1 MLKTSSG
8 SRSGQ
13 SALAG
18 LEKTL
23 AGRDPDDSVIPG
35 SVRKAVKFMLGGAL
49 VTAVAGLFS
58 LITVISDPDLI
69 NSGKKPTSSALT
81 GDIVEVIILT
91 IVYCALWV
99 LMTRM
104 NRSGHVW
111 ARIVASVLFAFS
123 TISLYTAVNS
133 LHGGQTIL
141 VVNIISFVLEVAE
154 WVCGCGAIALL
165 WRSESSVY
173 FKAHSGRALGL
184 R

>member
-8 SRSGQ
+8 GRSGQ

-18 LEKTL
+18 LEKRLT
-23 AGRDPDDSVIPG
+23 GRDPDDSDVPRP
-35 SVRKAVKFMLGGAL
+35 VRKAVRFMLGGAA

-58 LITVISDPDLI
+58 IITVISDPDLI
-69 NSGKKPTSSALT
+69 NNGKKPTSSALT
-81 GDIVEVIILT
+81 GDIVQVIILT
-91 IVYCALWV
+91 IVYCALWA
-99 LMTRM
+99 LMARM
-104 NRSGHVW
+104 NRSGRAW
-111 ARIVASVLFAFS
+111 ARIVASVLFAIS
-123 TISLYTAVNS
+123 TFSLYTAVNS

-154 WVCGCGAIALL
+154 WVCGCGAVALL

-173 FKAHSGRALGL
+173 FKAHSGR

>member
-8 SRSGQ
+8 GRSGQ

-18 LEKTL
+18 LETKL
-23 AGRDPDDSVIPG
+23 AGRDPDDSVVPRQ
-35 SVRKAVKFMLGGAL
+35 VRKAVRFMLGGAA

-58 LITVISDPDLI
+58 LLTVISDPELI
-69 NSGKKPTSSALT
+69 NNGNKPTSGALT
-81 GDIVEVIILT
+81 RDIVEIIILT
-91 IVYCALWV
+91 LVYCALWV
-99 LMTRM
+99 LMARM
-104 NRSGHVW
+104 NRSGQIW
-111 ARIVASVLFAFS
+111 ARIVASVLFAIATFD
-123 TISLYTAVNS
+123 LYSAVSS

-141 VVNIISFVLEVAE
+141 LVNIISFVLEVAE

-173 FKAHSGRALGL
+173 FKAHSGR

>member
-8 SRSGQ
+8 GLSGQ

-18 LEKTL
+18 LETKL
-23 AGRDPDDSVIPG
+23 AGRDPDDSVVPRP
-35 SVRKAVKFMLGGAL
+35 VRKAVRFMLGGAA
-49 VTAVAGLFS
+49 VTAVGGLFS
-58 LITVISDPDLI
+58 LLTVISDPNLI
-69 NSGKKPTSSALT
+69 NNGNKPTSSALT

-99 LMTRM
+99 LMARM
-104 NRSGHVW
+104 NRSGRVW

-123 TISLYTAVNS
+123 TISLYSAVNS

-154 WVCGCGAIALL
+154 WACGCGAIALL
-165 WRSESSVY
+165 WRSESSLY
-173 FKAHSGRALGL
+173 FKARSGRS
-184 R
+184 

>member
-1 MLKTSSG
+1 MLKTSSDG
-8 SRSGQ
+8 RSGQ

-18 LEKTL
+18 LETKL
-23 AGRDPDDSVIPG
+23 AGRDPDDSVVPG
-35 SVRKAVKFMLGGAL
+35 PVRKAVRFMLGGAA
-49 VTAVAGLFS
+49 VTAVGGLFS
-58 LITVISDPDLI
+58 LITVISDPGLI
-69 NSGKKPTSSALT
+69 NNGNKPTSSALT

-99 LMTRM
+99 LMARM
-104 NRSGHVW
+104 NRSGRVW
-111 ARIVASVLFAFS
+111 ARIVASALFAFS
-123 TISLYTAVNS
+123 TISLYSAVNS

-165 WRSESSVY
+165 WRSESSLY
-173 FKAHSGRALGL
+173 FKSRSGR